1 MADTPKID
9 NLPVHSHRHGQLT
22 VEGWSRAGIQTYW
35 RVPELKVG
43 FDLGGIP
50 WDWTP
55 TGTWFISHAHLDHLV
70 ALPAFLA
77 RRWMMKY
84 PPPTIHVPI
93 EAVGGVRQLLAAWQA
108 LDHGKLECELVGVAA
123 GDRVELSK
131 DHYVTAFP
139 TAHPVPSLGYVVWE
153 RRQKL
158 RDEFAGLPGERLK
171 ELRESGTEVT
181 TEVPVP
187 LVCYTGDT
195 GPVGLDAEP
204 AVYTARILIAELS
217 FMRAEHSRERIHAF
231 GHLHLDDFLDRADR
245 FQNELIVAGHVTSRD
260 EPADLRRLVE
270 ERAPLALR
278 QRLVVW
284 E

>member
-9 NLPVHSHRHGQLT
+9 NLPVRAHRHGQLT

-35 RVPELKVG
+35 RIPELKVG

-50 WDWTP
+50 WEWTP
-55 TGTWFISHAHLDHLV
+55 TGTWFVSHGHLDHLT

-84 PPPTIHVPI
+84 PPPTIHVPAEI
-93 EAVGGVRQLLAAWQA
+93 VGGVRQLLAAWEA
-108 LDHGKLECELVGVAA
+108 LDRGKLDCTLVGLAA

-131 DHYVTAFP
+131 DHFVTAFP
-139 TAHPVPSLGYVVWE
+139 TAHPVPSRGYVVWE

-158 RDEFAGLPGERLK
+158 RDEFAGLPGPRLK
-171 ELRESGTEVT
+171 ELREAGTEVT
-181 TEVPVP
+181 VEAPDP

-195 GPVGLDAEP
+195 GPAGLDADP
-204 AVYTARILIAELS
+204 AVYAARILIAELS
-217 FMRAEHSRERIHAF
+217 FSRPEHSRDRIHAF

-245 FQNELIVAGHVTSRD
+245 FENELVIVGHVTSRD
-260 EPADLRRLVE
+260 EPADLRRLIDD
-270 ERAPLALR
+270 RAPPRLR
-278 QRLVVW
+278 ERIVVW

>member
-9 NLPVHSHRHGQLT
+9 NLPVRAHRHGQLT

-35 RVPELKVG
+35 RIPELKVG

-50 WDWTP
+50 WEWTP
-55 TGTWFISHAHLDHLV
+55 TGTWFVSHGHLDHLT

-84 PPPTIHVPI
+84 PPPTIHVPAEI
-93 EAVGGVRQLLAAWQA
+93 VGGVRQLLAAWEA
-108 LDHGKLECELVGVAA
+108 LDRGKLDCTLVGLAA

-131 DHYVTAFP
+131 DHFVTAFP
-139 TAHPVPSLGYVVWE
+139 TAHPVPSRGYVVWE

-158 RDEFAGLPGERLK
+158 RDEFAGLPGPRLK
-171 ELRESGTEVT
+171 ELREAGTEVT
-181 TEVPVP
+181 VEAPVP

-195 GPVGLDAEP
+195 GPAGLDADP
-204 AVYTARILIAELS
+204 AVYAARILIAELS
-217 FMRAEHSRERIHAF
+217 FSRPEHSRDRIHAF

-245 FQNELIVAGHVTSRD
+245 FENELVIVGHVTSRD
-260 EPADLRRLVE
+260 EPADLRRLIDD
-270 ERAPLALR
+270 RAPPRLR
-278 QRLVVW
+278 ERIVVW